1 MRNFKIKA
9 VRNVLNQTTA
19 TAPVATQGQITVV
32 DLNMDL
38 GETTAT
44 SHARE
49 PRRMAHGQQPRRMA
63 PGRGPPSRA

>member
-38 GETTAT
+38 GGTTAT

-63 PGRGPPSRA
+63 HGRGPPSRA